1 MASRSLGALSLDLIL
16 RYGGFEKGMDQ
27 SARDADKRMKEIE
40 GRAKKFGAALG
51 GALAA
56 GAGIAAAG
64 IGLYIK
70 NTIEAEKVQA
80 QLAARIKD
88 TAGIAGRSLDQLNEK
103 GLLVDVYFAYDVADL
118 SDEARGSLG
127 KNADVMKK
135 WPTTKVMVEGHAD
148 ARGTSEYNMALGE
161 RRASAIRDYLVSLGI
176 AAARVTIV
184 SKGEEEPVCRDDA
197 ESCWSRNRRGRFFF
211 TAK

>member
-1 MASRSLGALSLDLIL
+1 MTSLRRSVALIL
-16 RYGGFEKGMDQ
+16 FTAMTAVACG
-27 SARDADKRMKEIE
+27 
-40 GRAKKFGAALG
+40 KKAPVETPQPPPPAPPP
-51 GALAA
+51 AVQP
-56 GAGIAAAG
+56 
-64 IGLYIK
+64 K
-70 NTIEAEKVQA
+70 PTPPPPPPPPRNEPPPPPRVPTEAEIFA
-80 QLAARIKD
+80 SW
-88 TAGIAGRSLDQLNEK
+88 SLDQLNEK

-127 KNADVMKK
+127 KNAEVMKK

-176 AAARVTIV
+176 AVARVTIV
-184 SKGEEEPVCRDDA
+184 SKGEEEPVCRDEA

>member
-1 MASRSLGALSLDLIL
+1 MTSLRRSVALIL
-16 RYGGFEKGMDQ
+16 FTAMTAVACG
-27 SARDADKRMKEIE
+27 
-40 GRAKKFGAALG
+40 KKAPVETPQPPPPAPPP
-51 GALAA
+51 AVQPTPTPPPPPPPPR
-56 GAGIAAAG
+56 
-64 IGLYIK
+64 
-70 NTIEAEKVQA
+70 NEPPPPPRVPTEAEIFA
-80 QLAARIKD
+80 SW
-88 TAGIAGRSLDQLNEK
+88 SLDQLNEK

>member
-1 MASRSLGALSLDLIL
+1 MTSLRRSVALIL
-16 RYGGFEKGMDQ
+16 FTAMTAVACGKKAPVETPQPPPPAPPPAVQPKPTPPPPPPPPRNEPPPPP
-27 SARDADKRMKEIE
+27 RVPTDAEIF
-40 GRAKKFGAALG
+40 ASW
-51 GALAA
+51 
-56 GAGIAAAG
+56 
-64 IGLYIK
+64 
-70 NTIEAEKVQA
+70 
-80 QLAARIKD
+80 
-88 TAGIAGRSLDQLNEK
+88 SLDQLNEK

-118 SDEARGSLG
+118 SDQARGSLG

-184 SKGEEEPVCRDDA
+184 SKGEEEPSCRDEA
-197 ESCWSRNRRGRFFF
+197 ESCWSLNRRGRFFF

>member
-1 MASRSLGALSLDLIL
+1 MTSLRRSVALIL
-16 RYGGFEKGMDQ
+16 FTAMTAVACG
-27 SARDADKRMKEIE
+27 
-40 GRAKKFGAALG
+40 KKAPVETPQPPPPAPPP
-51 GALAA
+51 AVQP
-56 GAGIAAAG
+56 
-64 IGLYIK
+64 K
-70 NTIEAEKVQA
+70 PTPPPPPPPPRNEPPPPPRVPTEAEIFA
-80 QLAARIKD
+80 SW
-88 TAGIAGRSLDQLNEK
+88 SLDQLNEK

-118 SDEARGSLG
+118 SDQARDSLG

-184 SKGEEEPVCRDDA
+184 SKGEEEPVCRDEA
-197 ESCWSRNRRGRFFF
+197 ESCWSLNRRGRFFF

>member
-1 MASRSLGALSLDLIL
+1 MTSLRRSVALIL
-16 RYGGFEKGMDQ
+16 FTAMTAVACG
-27 SARDADKRMKEIE
+27 
-40 GRAKKFGAALG
+40 KKAPVETPQPPPPAPPP
-51 GALAA
+51 AVQP
-56 GAGIAAAG
+56 
-64 IGLYIK
+64 K
-70 NTIEAEKVQA
+70 PTPPPPPPPPRNEPPPPPHVPTEAEIFA
-80 QLAARIKD
+80 SW
-88 TAGIAGRSLDQLNEK
+88 SLDQLNEK

-118 SDEARGSLG
+118 SDQARDSLG

-184 SKGEEEPVCRDDA
+184 SKGEEEPVCRDEA

>member
-1 MASRSLGALSLDLIL
+1 MTSLRRSVALIL
-16 RYGGFEKGMDQ
+16 FTAMTAVACGKKAPVETPQPPPPAPPPAVQPKPTPPPPPPPPRNEPPPPP
-27 SARDADKRMKEIE
+27 RVPTDAEIF
-40 GRAKKFGAALG
+40 A
-51 GALAA
+51 
-56 GAGIAAAG
+56 
-64 IGLYIK
+64 
-70 NTIEAEKVQA
+70 NW
-80 QLAARIKD
+80 
-88 TAGIAGRSLDQLNEK
+88 SLDQLNEK

-118 SDEARGSLG
+118 SDQARGSLG

-135 WPTTKVMVEGHAD
+135 WPTTRVMVEGHAD

-184 SKGEEEPVCRDDA
+184 SKGEEEPSCRDEA
-197 ESCWSRNRRGRFFF
+197 ESCWSLNRRGRFFF

>member
-1 MASRSLGALSLDLIL
+1 MTSLRRSVALIL
-16 RYGGFEKGMDQ
+16 FTAMTAVACG
-27 SARDADKRMKEIE
+27 
-40 GRAKKFGAALG
+40 KKAPVETPQAPPP
-51 GALAA
+51 APPPAVQP
-56 GAGIAAAG
+56 
-64 IGLYIK
+64 K
-70 NTIEAEKVQA
+70 PTPPPPPPPPRSEPPPPPRVPTEAEIFA
-80 QLAARIKD
+80 SW
-88 TAGIAGRSLDQLNEK
+88 SLDQLNEK
-103 GLLVDVYFAYDVADL
+103 GLLVDVHFAYDVADL

-184 SKGEEEPVCRDDA
+184 SKGEEEPSCRDEA

>member
-1 MASRSLGALSLDLIL
+1 MTSLRRSVALIL
-16 RYGGFEKGMDQ
+16 FTAMTAVACGKKAPVETPQPPPPAPPPAVQPKPTPPPPPPPPRNEPPPPP
-27 SARDADKRMKEIE
+27 RVPTDAEIF
-40 GRAKKFGAALG
+40 ASW
-51 GALAA
+51 
-56 GAGIAAAG
+56 
-64 IGLYIK
+64 
-70 NTIEAEKVQA
+70 
-80 QLAARIKD
+80 
-88 TAGIAGRSLDQLNEK
+88 SLDQLNEK

-118 SDEARGSLG
+118 SDQARGSLG

-135 WPTTKVMVEGHAD
+135 WPTTRVMVEGHAD

-184 SKGEEEPVCRDDA
+184 SKGEEEPSCRDEA
-197 ESCWSRNRRGRFFF
+197 ESCWSLNRRGRFFF

>member
-1 MASRSLGALSLDLIL
+1 MTSLRRSVALIL
-16 RYGGFEKGMDQ
+16 FTAMTAVACGKKAPVETPQPPPPAPPPAVQPKPTPPPPPPPPRNEPPPPP
-27 SARDADKRMKEIE
+27 RVPTDAEIF
-40 GRAKKFGAALG
+40 A
-51 GALAA
+51 
-56 GAGIAAAG
+56 
-64 IGLYIK
+64 
-70 NTIEAEKVQA
+70 NW
-80 QLAARIKD
+80 
-88 TAGIAGRSLDQLNEK
+88 SLDQLNEK

-118 SDEARGSLG
+118 SDQARGSLG

-184 SKGEEEPVCRDDA
+184 SKGEEEPVCRDEA
-197 ESCWSRNRRGRFFF
+197 ESCWSLNRRGRFFF

>member
-1 MASRSLGALSLDLIL
+1 MTSLRRSVALIL
-16 RYGGFEKGMDQ
+16 FTAMTAVACGKKAPVETPQPPPPAPPPAVQPKPTPPPPPPPPRNEPPPPP
-27 SARDADKRMKEIE
+27 RVPTDAEIF
-40 GRAKKFGAALG
+40 ASW
-51 GALAA
+51 
-56 GAGIAAAG
+56 
-64 IGLYIK
+64 
-70 NTIEAEKVQA
+70 
-80 QLAARIKD
+80 
-88 TAGIAGRSLDQLNEK
+88 SLDQLNEK

>member
-1 MASRSLGALSLDLIL
+1 MTSLRRSVALIL
-16 RYGGFEKGMDQ
+16 FTAMTAVACG
-27 SARDADKRMKEIE
+27 
-40 GRAKKFGAALG
+40 KKAPVETPQPPPPAPPP
-51 GALAA
+51 AVQP
-56 GAGIAAAG
+56 
-64 IGLYIK
+64 K
-70 NTIEAEKVQA
+70 PTPPPPPPPPRNEPPPPPRVPTEAEIFA
-80 QLAARIKD
+80 SW
-88 TAGIAGRSLDQLNEK
+88 SLDQLNEK

-118 SDEARGSLG
+118 SDQARGSLG

-135 WPTTKVMVEGHAD
+135 WPTTRVMVEGHAD

-184 SKGEEEPVCRDDA
+184 SKGEEEPSCRDEA
-197 ESCWSRNRRGRFFF
+197 ESCWSLNRRGRFFF

>member
-1 MASRSLGALSLDLIL
+1 MTSLRRSAMTAVACGKKAPVETPQPPPPAPPPAVQPKPTPPPPPPPPRNEPPPPPRVPTDAEIFASW
-16 RYGGFEKGMDQ
+16 
-27 SARDADKRMKEIE
+27 
-40 GRAKKFGAALG
+40 
-51 GALAA
+51 
-56 GAGIAAAG
+56 
-64 IGLYIK
+64 
-70 NTIEAEKVQA
+70 
-80 QLAARIKD
+80 
-88 TAGIAGRSLDQLNEK
+88 SLDQLNEK

-118 SDEARGSLG
+118 SDQARGSLG

-184 SKGEEEPVCRDDA
+184 SKGEEEPSCRDEA
-197 ESCWSRNRRGRFFF
+197 ESCWSLNRRGRFFF

>member
-1 MASRSLGALSLDLIL
+1 MTSLRRSVALIL
-16 RYGGFEKGMDQ
+16 FTAMTAVACGKKAPVETPQPPPPAPPPAVQPKPTPPPPPPPPRNEPPPPP
-27 SARDADKRMKEIE
+27 RVPTDAEIF
-40 GRAKKFGAALG
+40 ASW
-51 GALAA
+51 
-56 GAGIAAAG
+56 
-64 IGLYIK
+64 
-70 NTIEAEKVQA
+70 
-80 QLAARIKD
+80 
-88 TAGIAGRSLDQLNEK
+88 SLDQLNEK

-118 SDEARGSLG
+118 SDQARGSLG

-135 WPTTKVMVEGHAD
+135 WPTTRVMVEGHAD

-184 SKGEEEPVCRDDA
+184 SKGEEEPSCRDEA
-197 ESCWSRNRRGRFFF
+197 ESCWSLNRRGRYFF

>member
-1 MASRSLGALSLDLIL
+1 MTSLRRSVALIL
-16 RYGGFEKGMDQ
+16 FTAMTAVACG
-27 SARDADKRMKEIE
+27 
-40 GRAKKFGAALG
+40 KKAPVETPQPPPPAPPP
-51 GALAA
+51 AVQP
-56 GAGIAAAG
+56 
-64 IGLYIK
+64 K
-70 NTIEAEKVQA
+70 PTPPPPPPPPRNEPPPPPRVPTEAEIFA
-80 QLAARIKD
+80 SW
-88 TAGIAGRSLDQLNEK
+88 SLDQLNEK

-118 SDEARGSLG
+118 SDQARGSLG

-176 AAARVTIV
+176 AAARLTIV
-184 SKGEEEPVCRDDA
+184 SKGEEEPVCRDEA
-197 ESCWSRNRRGRFFF
+197 ESCWSLNRRGRFFF